1 MKKICSAV
9 VLAAFALTVS
19 AQSASDTNQSYSGT
33 NSPYS
38 QYGLGELA
46 DQSSGFNRGMNGL
59 GLAFREHNQVNQL
72 NPASYSSID
81 SLSFIFD
88 VGISGQLTNFKEGNK
103 KVNARNADF
112 DYLVAGFRAFRH
124 VGVSIGLIPFSSI
137 GYKYSSKGYTN
148 ADKSVSYTNT
158 YRGNG
163 GLHQVY
169 LGVGWE
175 LVKNL
180 SIGANVSYMWGD
192 YERAITNE
200 YNVATIN
207 TLRKY
212 YTASVS
218 NYKLDFGAQ
227 YTLPIGK
234 KDKLT
239 VGVTFS
245 PAHKLSA
252 DPECKV
258 ISVNSTTNVTDTTTY
273 TVNNG
278 LELPMMIGAGLQFNH
293 NNQLKLGVDY
303 QQQRWSKVGFPVY
316 TTSNDVASYAINKD
330 YFTDRHKLIVGG
342 EYCQNEYGR
351 SFMSRLRYRF
361 GASYTTPYL
370 KINGHDGPK
379 EISVSAGFGI
389 PIINSIN
396 NRSFLNISAQW
407 VNQKAKDLIDAN
419 TFRINIGITFNE
431 RWFAKWKVE

>member
-9 VLAAFALTVS
+9 VLAAFALTVG
-19 AQSASDTNQSYSGT
+19 AQSATDTNESYSGT

-38 QYGLGELA
+38 QFGLGELA
-46 DQSSGFNRGMNGL
+46 DQTSGFNRGMNGL

-72 NPASYSSID
+72 NPASYSAID

-88 VGISGQLTNFKEGNK
+88 VGVSGQLTNFKEGSK
-103 KVNARNADF
+103 KINARNADF
-112 DYLVAGFRAFRH
+112 DYIVAGFRAFRH
-124 VGVSIGLIPFSSI
+124 VGVSIGLIPFSNV
-137 GYKYSSKGYTN
+137 GYKYSSKGN
-148 ADKSVSYTNT
+148 ANTDKSVTYTNT
-158 YRGNG
+158 YRGSG
-163 GLHQVY
+163 GFHQVY

-175 LVKNL
+175 ILKNFSL
-180 SIGANVSYMWGD
+180 GANVSYFWGN

-200 YNVATIN
+200 YNVSTVN

-212 YTASVS
+212 YTASVN

-227 YTLPIGK
+227 YTLPLSK
-234 KDKLT
+234 KDRLT
-239 VGVTFS
+239 VGLTFS
-245 PAHKLSA
+245 PGHKLNE

-258 ISVNSTTNVTDTTTY
+258 ISVNSSTGVTDTTTF
-273 TVNNG
+273 VADNA
-278 LELPMMIGAGLQFNH
+278 LELPTMIGAGLQFNH
-293 NNQLKLGVDY
+293 NNQLKLGIDY
-303 QQQRWSKVGFPVY
+303 QQQRWSKTGFPVY
-316 TTSNDVASYAINKD
+316 ATKNDIGSYAVSDD
-330 YFTDRHKLIVGG
+330 YFKDRHKLTFGG

-370 KINGHDGPK
+370 KINGQDGPK

-407 VNQKAKDLIDAN
+407 VNQKASNLIEAN